1 MATGLSQ
8 GAGSGVTE
16 PGMPAAS
23 SSAGPPGVPAPPG
36 PSAPAG
42 RPAER
47 AGWTVGRVIVL
58 VAGSVLVLASV
69 VLLGGSGAVA
79 WADQQQQGG
88 YVSTG
93 TAMYST
99 DGYALVSNPIRFH
112 GGWNWLGWLVGDVRI
127 RVTATGPAKAVFVAI
142 APAADVS
149 RYLTGV
155 SYMTVTAFGN
165 HDVARHLGIAAPAP
179 PATALGWSA
188 QAEGTGSQT
197 LRWTPRTGDWMVV
210 VMNPD
215 GSPGVT
221 VRADVGVSAP
231 ALPWLAS
238 ELLVAGVIAG
248 LLAAVLILIP
258 VRLAMGRV
266 ARWPG

>member
-36 PSAPAG
+36 PSSPPG
-42 RPAER
+42 RAAER
-47 AGWTVGRVIVL
+47 VGWTVGRVIALVAWSVLALGSHVL
-58 VAGSVLVLASV
+58 V
-69 VLLGGSGAVA
+69 GGSGAVA

-93 TAMYST
+93 AATYST
-99 DGYALVSNPIRFH
+99 GGYALASDPVRLH
-112 GGWNWLGWLVGDVRI
+112 GGWNWLGRLVGDVRI
-127 RVTATGPAKAVFVAI
+127 RVAATSPAKPVFVAI
-142 APAADVS
+142 APTPDVS

-155 SYMTVTAFGN
+155 SYTTVTAFGDQ
-165 HDVARHLGIAAPAP
+165 DVVQHRGIAAPAP
-179 PATALGWSA
+179 PATALGWAA
-188 QAEGTGSQT
+188 QVEGTGSQT
-197 LRWTPRTGDWMVV
+197 LRWTVRTGDWMVM

-238 ELLVAGVIAG
+238 ELLVAGVMAG

-258 VRLAMGRV
+258 VRLAAGR
-266 ARWPG
+266 R

>member
-1 MATGLSQ
+1 MATGLAQ

-16 PGMPAAS
+16 PGTPAAS
-23 SSAGPPGVPAPPG
+23 SSAGPPGVPARPG
-36 PSAPAG
+36 PSSRPG
-42 RPAER
+42 RAAER
-47 AGWTVGRVIVL
+47 AGWTVGRVIAL
-58 VAGSVLVLASV
+58 VAGSVLALASLI
-69 VLLGGSGAVA
+69 LLGGSGAVA

-93 TAMYST
+93 TATYST
-99 DGYALVSNPIRFH
+99 GGYALASDPVRLHN
-112 GGWNWLGWLVGDVRI
+112 GWSWLGWLVGDVRI
-127 RVTATGPAKAVFVAI
+127 RVTATSPAKPVFVAI
-142 APAADVS
+142 APAEDVS

-155 SYMTVTAFGN
+155 SYMTVTAFGDQ
-165 HDVARHLGIAAPAP
+165 DVVQHLGIAAPAP

-188 QAEGTGSQT
+188 QAEGTGRQT
-197 LRWTPRTGDWMVV
+197 LRWTARAGDWMVV

-221 VRADVGVSAP
+221 VRADAGVSAP

-258 VRLAMGRV
+258 VRLATGGR
-266 ARWPG
+266 